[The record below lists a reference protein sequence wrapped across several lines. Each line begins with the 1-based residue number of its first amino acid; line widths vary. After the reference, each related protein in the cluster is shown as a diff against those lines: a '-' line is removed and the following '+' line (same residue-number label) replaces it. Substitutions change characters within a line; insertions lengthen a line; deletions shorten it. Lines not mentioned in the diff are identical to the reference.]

1 MDGALAQQI
10 VNSFSTSVFVL
21 LVFLLAPAI
30 AGFLA
35 SILCGLSILRL
46 QKPPWFHAFLCI
58 AVGIFSSLLAIF
70 SGDVF
75 HPSRWPGRIPDQWG
89 SFVMALAASIP
100 FSIVVALVV
109 VALSRERFKK
119 HLSREERRLLR
130 RLRRGRSWLR
140 ARWFN
145 LLASSSLIACLTG
158 FLVCLCATPAPIG
171 NTDVVDDYSTT
182 LNWNPASPP
191 APSPPTKATPARP
204 LLELGQAAAILS
216 PLCVLGLLASGG
228 WLAFTIT
235 YWRGYYKV
243 RPRHRHQI
251 GRASCR
257 ERV

>member
-1 MDGALAQQI
+1 MFG
-10 VNSFSTSVFVL
+10 
-21 LVFLLAPAI
+21 FLLAPVI

-46 QKPPWFHAFLCI
+46 KKPPWFHAFLSI
-58 AVGIFSSLLAIF
+58 VLGVFSSLLAIF
-70 SGDVF
+70 TSDVF
-75 HPSRWPGRIPDQWG
+75 HPSRWPSRIPEQWD

-100 FSIVVALVV
+100 FSIVVALIV
-109 VALSRERFKK
+109 VALFQERFKK

-171 NTDVVDDYSTT
+171 NTDVVDDYSTAS
-182 LNWNPASPP
+182 NWNPASPP
-191 APSPPTKATPARP
+191 ASPTPTKAAPARP
-204 LLELGQAAAILS
+204 LLELGQSAAILS

-243 RPRHRHQI
+243 RPRHRHHYSA
-251 GRASCR
+251 RYRSPASVR
-257 ERV
+257 